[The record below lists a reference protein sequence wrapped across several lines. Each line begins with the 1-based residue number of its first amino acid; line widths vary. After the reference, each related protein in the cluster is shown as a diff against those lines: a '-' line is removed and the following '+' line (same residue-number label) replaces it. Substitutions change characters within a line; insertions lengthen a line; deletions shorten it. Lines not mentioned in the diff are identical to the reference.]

1 MYIVAHTS
9 SIVSGRVEPKVSG
22 KNMAN
27 TPAMRLEP
35 PMIIKGVG
43 PLMAAKSGA
52 AIPPNCDA
60 TDAEPI
66 AVFRMMVGYNSAVNK
81 YFG

>member
-1 MYIVAHTS
+1 
-9 SIVSGRVEPKVSG
+9 
-22 KNMAN
+22 MAN

-52 AIPPNCDA
+52 AIPPILA
-60 TDAEPI
+60 IVDAEPI

-81 YFG
+81 